1 LVSAETL
8 EVVTGRVE
16 KTKLP
21 LTETSSPFKPIHT
34 IVYTTWPCIKKTEW
48 KLHRVRGGE
57 KLQTGDEE
65 VRGNAGKEESR
76 KG

>member
-1 LVSAETL
+1 V
-8 EVVTGRVE
+8 EVVTRRAE
-16 KTKLP
+16 ETKLP
-21 LTETSSPFKPIHT
+21 LTQTSSPFKPIHT
-34 IVYTTWPCIKKTEW
+34 FIYTTWPCIKKTEW

-57 KLQTGDEE
+57 KLQIGDEEE